1 MVYRSHGIQYITDI
15 GTSPRTYLCMYL
27 PTRPLRARSACAPA
41 TRSDGG
47 GLAALRTPATRHLL
61 LNLNQRR
68 ARQAV
73 KRTRNKKKAGKE

>member
-1 MVYRSHGIQYITDI
+1 MYVATYAP
-15 GTSPRTYLCMYL
+15 SPCT
-27 PTRPLRARSACAPA
+27 PSACAPA

-73 KRTRNKKKAGKE
+73 KRTRNKKKVGEE

>member
-1 MVYRSHGIQYITDI
+1 MYVPTYAP
-15 GTSPRTYLCMYL
+15 SPCTQRM
-27 PTRPLRARSACAPA
+27 RARHEVRRGRSGRA
-41 TRSDGG
+41 TH
-47 GLAALRTPATRHLL
+47 ATRHLL